1 MKEDLVKK
9 GKMTEVSIPWLD
21 GTRTIEIDEALIRF
35 IATPNNPA
43 AVSDPDAE
51 ILDALRNPVK
61 SPGLKTLIG
70 DPEGKKVAV
79 VIDDNTRVTPVERVL
94 TVLVKELEVLGVSPE
109 QVVVILALGSHR
121 YMTPDEIRKRVG
133 DWCYER
139 VSVINHEYKD
149 PAELVDLG
157 KTSQGTPVIINRVFY
172 ESDVRLC
179 IGNIIPQFIAGWSG
193 GAKIIQPGIS
203 GADTTARVHLN
214 GSLTWPKRLG
224 NAENDIRHDM
234 EEIAE
239 RAGLQF
245 IINTILNLD
254 EDIYRV
260 VAGDVVSAHRK
271 GVEYA
276 KEIYQLIIPE
286 QADIVIAGSYPANKD
301 MWQADKGLAAAVL
314 TVKPGKTVIW
324 AAPCVEGVSP
334 EHPILLELKDTP
346 PRKVFDMCE
355 NGEIDDVV
363 GATAH
368 IMIGVMREMAN
379 VILVSDGV
387 SRKECESM
395 GISWAPNLETALKDA
410 RAREGEAAGIG
421 VITHG
426 ADLAPLVENSSVN

>member
-1 MKEDLVKK
+1 MK
-9 GKMTEVSIPWLD
+9 TVSIPWLE
-21 GTRTIEIDEALIRF
+21 GNRSVEIAEEHIRF

-43 AVSDPDAE
+43 AAPDPDAE
-51 ILDALRNPVK
+51 ILYALTNPVG
-61 SPGLKTLIG
+61 SAGLQALIG
-70 DPEGKKVAV
+70 ESEGKRVAV

-94 TVLVKELEVLGVSPE
+94 TVLIRKLKELGVGYD

-121 YMTPDEIRKRVG
+121 YMTPEEIRRRVG

-157 KTSQGTPVIINRVFY
+157 TTSQGTPVIINRVFY
-172 ESDVRLC
+172 ESDIRLC

-214 GSLTWPKRLG
+214 GSLTWPERLG
-224 NAENDIRHDM
+224 NPENDIRHDM

-245 IINTILNLD
+245 IINTVLNLN
-254 EDIYRV
+254 EQIYKV
-260 VAGDVVSAHRK
+260 VAGDIIAAHRK

-314 TVKPGKTVIW
+314 TVKPGRTVIW
-324 AAPCVEGVSP
+324 AAPCIEGVSP
-334 EHPILLELKDTP
+334 EHPILLRLKDTP
-346 PRKVFDMCE
+346 PRRVYEMCE

-387 SRKECESM
+387 SREESESM
-395 GISWAPNLETALKDA
+395 GIAWAPDLKTALSDA
-410 RAREGEAAGIG
+410 REREGLDASIGI
-421 VITHG
+421 ITHG
-426 ADLAPLVENSSVN
+426 ADLAPLVEKSTVS